1 MFKFLIDSH
10 SLKKLTL
17 FNLVYRETS
26 LNNTYLSEKISISPR
41 SVNRYIHTLNDEI
54 FSLCNKNDFLQVDGL
69 TYYKINAK
77 YSNQEALDTF
87 YCLKLFY
94 LKKSLSFELIVK
106 LGTQGKTLLSDL
118 IVELS
123 VSASYLL
130 RVIKKISILLQKFDF
145 TINIDKFNR
154 LTLSGDEKKIRTFLF
169 TLLSDSF
176 QNIEWPFKNISRIE
190 IQKIMTAGSVSSLK
204 QLEDSRKELLF
215 AIIYTRVSSK
225 RYIKKPDPYIE
236 DIFNILSKTENTNIP
251 PISANFIG
259 QSENQA
265 IEILYYNFMVSVFI
279 SNTLSTSWK
288 QNIGEQIYH
297 KNHEVIKFCKGLI
310 NAIQEEKQ
318 VQLDIADKHIEL
330 YKFVLF
336 YVLLL
341 DFQLDSSPFLTLTF
355 PTPNYNFNINNS
367 AMKAVKNIYNNYL
380 ENEVITPF
388 LKFKLRND
396 SYMKFSYSIAYN
408 FWTSLDKPKLHIYLQ
423 VLKDFTARDIIKK
436 RISSIFN
443 PENITFTN
451 NIGSTDLV
459 ISDTLDQKQALPI
472 FFIYDLQNK

>member
-1 MFKFLIDSH
+1 M
-10 SLKKLTL
+10 
-17 FNLVYRETS
+17 
-26 LNNTYLSEKISISPR
+26 
-41 SVNRYIHTLNDEI
+41 
-54 FSLCNKNDFLQVDGL
+54 
-69 TYYKINAK
+69 
-77 YSNQEALDTF
+77 
-87 YCLKLFY
+87 
-94 LKKSLSFELIVK
+94 
-106 LGTQGKTLLSDL
+106 
-118 IVELS
+118 VELS

-436 RISSIFN
+436 RISS
-443 PENITFTN
+443 
-451 NIGSTDLV
+451 
-459 ISDTLDQKQALPI
+459 
-472 FFIYDLQNK
+472 

>member
-1 MFKFLIDSH
+1 M
-10 SLKKLTL
+10 
-17 FNLVYRETS
+17 
-26 LNNTYLSEKISISPR
+26 
-41 SVNRYIHTLNDEI
+41 
-54 FSLCNKNDFLQVDGL
+54 
-69 TYYKINAK
+69 
-77 YSNQEALDTF
+77 
-87 YCLKLFY
+87 
-94 LKKSLSFELIVK
+94 
-106 LGTQGKTLLSDL
+106 
-118 IVELS
+118 
-123 VSASYLL
+123 
-130 RVIKKISILLQKFDF
+130 
-145 TINIDKFNR
+145 
-154 LTLSGDEKKIRTFLF
+154 TLSGDEKKIRTFLF

-472 FFIYDLQNK
+472 FSFMTYKIKTNGVI

>member
-1 MFKFLIDSH
+1 M
-10 SLKKLTL
+10 
-17 FNLVYRETS
+17 
-26 LNNTYLSEKISISPR
+26 
-41 SVNRYIHTLNDEI
+41 
-54 FSLCNKNDFLQVDGL
+54 

-215 AIIYTRVSSK
+215 
-225 RYIKKPDPYIE
+225 
-236 DIFNILSKTENTNIP
+236 
-251 PISANFIG
+251 
-259 QSENQA
+259 
-265 IEILYYNFMVSVFI
+265 
-279 SNTLSTSWK
+279 
-288 QNIGEQIYH
+288 
-297 KNHEVIKFCKGLI
+297 
-310 NAIQEEKQ
+310 
-318 VQLDIADKHIEL
+318 
-330 YKFVLF
+330 
-336 YVLLL
+336 
-341 DFQLDSSPFLTLTF
+341 
-355 PTPNYNFNINNS
+355 
-367 AMKAVKNIYNNYL
+367 
-380 ENEVITPF
+380 
-388 LKFKLRND
+388 
-396 SYMKFSYSIAYN
+396 
-408 FWTSLDKPKLHIYLQ
+408 
-423 VLKDFTARDIIKK
+423 
-436 RISSIFN
+436 
-443 PENITFTN
+443 
-451 NIGSTDLV
+451 
-459 ISDTLDQKQALPI
+459 
-472 FFIYDLQNK
+472 

>member
-367 AMKAVKNIYNNYL
+367 A
-380 ENEVITPF
+380 
-388 LKFKLRND
+388 
-396 SYMKFSYSIAYN
+396 
-408 FWTSLDKPKLHIYLQ
+408 
-423 VLKDFTARDIIKK
+423 
-436 RISSIFN
+436 
-443 PENITFTN
+443 
-451 NIGSTDLV
+451 
-459 ISDTLDQKQALPI
+459 
-472 FFIYDLQNK
+472 